1 MNRVRKV
8 SDELYQVLIT
18 PHHRFDSNI
27 EYLLIAWT
35 DRNQR
40 GFQVKEFNNL
50 EDATVEAYKY
60 PELDWSYLTSL
71 QKSSYEILFKRIKHY
86 LSEIDI
92 VHDFI
97 PKLLGPNEAK
107 NFMFER
113 ILNKNDNFVLAYDMN
128 DLISFTIV
136 NPWSRNLKEIAF
148 HLKQYSRL
156 NLTREYNVNG
166 VIHLIGETDVNT
178 TYEIVLY
185 PTLIY
190 HWKKWANLQNNPTK
204 QSLDGILKQ
213 QKILDQSI
221 ILR

>member
-1 MNRVRKV
+1 
-8 SDELYQVLIT
+8 
-18 PHHRFDSNI
+18 
-27 EYLLIAWT
+27 
-35 DRNQR
+35 
-40 GFQVKEFNNL
+40 
-50 EDATVEAYKY
+50 
-60 PELDWSYLTSL
+60 
-71 QKSSYEILFKRIKHY
+71 
-86 LSEIDI
+86 
-92 VHDFI
+92 
-97 PKLLGPNEAK
+97 
-107 NFMFER
+107 MFER